1 MKNKKNILICV
12 LLVLISIIYTLLV
25 KYVDTSTIGPN
36 GSVVGFSSLNSFVF
50 NLTGNNMTLYKITEI
65 LGIIPIL
72 IALMYAVIGLIQV
85 IDRKSL
91 KVDKELIALGI
102 LYIIVILIYVF
113 FEKCIINYR
122 PVIIDGVLEASYPSS
137 HTLLS
142 ICICGSALLINKYLF
157 NNKKIYKY
165 INIIS
170 IISMVLIVL
179 GRLLSGVH
187 WASDIIGSIIISI
200 TLLKI
205 LLKSNASAP
214 VGKTRRFMGKG
225 SHYGKEGTCY

>member
-12 LLVLISIIYTLLV
+12 LLVLLSIIYTLLV
-25 KYVDTSTIGPN
+25 KYVDTSIIGPN

-122 PVIIDGVLEASYPSS
+122 PVLIDGILEASYPSS

-157 NNKKIYKY
+157 NNKKNYKY

-170 IISMVLIVL
+170 IISMVLIVI

-205 LLKSNASAP
+205 LETYYLSIK
-214 VGKTRRFMGKG
+214 
-225 SHYGKEGTCY
+225 KEF

>member
-12 LLVLISIIYTLLV
+12 LLVLLSIIYTLLV

-102 LYIIVILIYVF
+102 LYVVVILIYVF

-142 ICICGSALLINKYLF
+142 ICICGSSLLINKYLF

-165 INIIS
+165 INIVS

-205 LLKSNASAP
+205 LETYYLSIK
-214 VGKTRRFMGKG
+214 KD
-225 SHYGKEGTCY
+225 

>member
-50 NLTGNNMTLYKITEI
+50 NLTGNNMTLYNITEI

-102 LYIIVILIYVF
+102 LYVVVILIYVF

-122 PVIIDGVLEASYPSS
+122 PVLIDGILEASYPSS
-137 HTLLS
+137 HTLFS

-165 INIIS
+165 INIVS

-205 LLKSNASAP
+205 LETYYLSIK
-214 VGKTRRFMGKG
+214 
-225 SHYGKEGTCY
+225 KE

>member
-1 MKNKKNILICV
+1 MKNKKNILICI
-12 LLVLISIIYTLLV
+12 LLVLLSIIYTLLV

-122 PVIIDGVLEASYPSS
+122 PVLIDGILEASYPSS

-205 LLKSNASAP
+205 LETYYLSIK
-214 VGKTRRFMGKG
+214 KD
-225 SHYGKEGTCY
+225 

>member
-50 NLTGNNMTLYKITEI
+50 NLTGNNITLYKITEI

-122 PVIIDGVLEASYPSS
+122 PVFIDGILEASYPSS

-187 WASDIIGSIIISI
+187 WARDIIGSIIISI

-205 LLKSNASAP
+205 LETYYLSIK
-214 VGKTRRFMGKG
+214 KD
-225 SHYGKEGTCY
+225 

>member
-72 IALMYAVIGLIQV
+72 IALMYAIIGLIQV

-122 PVIIDGVLEASYPSS
+122 PVLIDGILEASYPSS

-205 LLKSNASAP
+205 LETYYLSIK
-214 VGKTRRFMGKG
+214 KD
-225 SHYGKEGTCY
+225 

>member
-113 FEKCIINYR
+113 FEKFIINYR
-122 PVIIDGVLEASYPSS
+122 PVLIDGILEASYPSS
-137 HTLLS
+137 YTLLS

-205 LLKSNASAP
+205 LETYYLSIK
-214 VGKTRRFMGKG
+214 KD
-225 SHYGKEGTCY
+225 

>member
-1 MKNKKNILICV
+1 MKNRKNILICI
-12 LLVLISIIYTLLV
+12 LLVLLSIIYTILV
-25 KYVDTSTIGPN
+25 KYVDTSIIGPN

-122 PVIIDGVLEASYPSS
+122 PVLIDGILEASYPSS

-165 INIIS
+165 VNIVS

-205 LLKSNASAP
+205 LETYYLSIK
-214 VGKTRRFMGKG
+214 
-225 SHYGKEGTCY
+225 KE

>member
-72 IALMYAVIGLIQV
+72 IALMYAIIGLIQV

-102 LYIIVILIYVF
+102 LYIIVLLIYVF

-122 PVIIDGVLEASYPSS
+122 PVLIDGILEASYPSS

-165 INIIS
+165 INIVS

-205 LLKSNASAP
+205 LETYYLSIK
-214 VGKTRRFMGKG
+214 KD
-225 SHYGKEGTCY
+225 

>member
-1 MKNKKNILICV
+1 MKNKKNILICI
-12 LLVLISIIYTLLV
+12 LLVLLSIIYTLLV

-122 PVIIDGVLEASYPSS
+122 PVFIDGILEASYPSS

-205 LLKSNASAP
+205 LETYYLSIK
-214 VGKTRRFMGKG
+214 
-225 SHYGKEGTCY
+225 KEF

>member
-1 MKNKKNILICV
+1 MKNKKNILICI
-12 LLVLISIIYTLLV
+12 LLVLLSIIYTLLV

-102 LYIIVILIYVF
+102 LYVVVILIYVF

-205 LLKSNASAP
+205 LETYYLSIK
-214 VGKTRRFMGKG
+214 
-225 SHYGKEGTCY
+225 KEF

>member
-122 PVIIDGVLEASYPSS
+122 PVLIDGILEASYPSS

-187 WASDIIGSIIISI
+187 WTSDIIGSIIISI

-205 LLKSNASAP
+205 LETYYLSIK
-214 VGKTRRFMGKG
+214 KD
-225 SHYGKEGTCY
+225 

>member
-1 MKNKKNILICV
+1 MKNKKNILICI
-12 LLVLISIIYTLLV
+12 LLVLISIIYTILV
-25 KYVDTSTIGPN
+25 KYVDTSIIGPN

-102 LYIIVILIYVF
+102 LYIIVILIYAF

-122 PVIIDGVLEASYPSS
+122 PVLIDGILEASYPSS

-165 INIIS
+165 VNIVS

-205 LLKSNASAP
+205 LETYYLSIK
-214 VGKTRRFMGKG
+214 KD
-225 SHYGKEGTCY
+225 

>member
-50 NLTGNNMTLYKITEI
+50 NLTGNNMALYKITEI

-122 PVIIDGVLEASYPSS
+122 PVFIDGILEASYPSS

-205 LLKSNASAP
+205 LETYYLSIK
-214 VGKTRRFMGKG
+214 KD
-225 SHYGKEGTCY
+225 

>member
-72 IALMYAVIGLIQV
+72 IALMYAIIGLIQV

-122 PVIIDGVLEASYPSS
+122 PVLIDGILEASYPSS

-170 IISMVLIVL
+170 IISMILIVL

-205 LLKSNASAP
+205 LETYYLSIK
-214 VGKTRRFMGKG
+214 KD
-225 SHYGKEGTCY
+225 

>member
-1 MKNKKNILICV
+1 MKNKKNILICI
-12 LLVLISIIYTLLV
+12 LLVLLSIIYTILV
-25 KYVDTSTIGPN
+25 KYVDTSIIGPN

-102 LYIIVILIYVF
+102 LYVVVILIYVF

-122 PVIIDGVLEASYPSS
+122 PVLIDGILEASYPSS

-165 INIIS
+165 INIVS

-200 TLLKI
+200 ALLKI
-205 LLKSNASAP
+205 LETYYLSIK
-214 VGKTRRFMGKG
+214 
-225 SHYGKEGTCY
+225 KE

>member
-1 MKNKKNILICV
+1 MNNKNKNKNVIECC
-12 LLVLISIIYTLLV
+12 LLVFVSIIYTILV
-25 KYVDTSTIGPN
+25 KYVDTSAIGPN
-36 GSVVGFSSLNSFVF
+36 ESIVGFSKLNSFVF
-50 NLTGNNMTLYKITEI
+50 NITGSNMVLYKITEI

-72 IALMYAVIGLIQV
+72 IAFMYGVVGLIQV

-91 KVDKELIALGI
+91 NIDKELIALGI
-102 LYIIVILIYVF
+102 LYVVVVFIYVF

-122 PVIIDGVLEASYPSS
+122 PVLIDDILEASYPSS
-137 HTLLS
+137 HTLMS

-157 NNKKIYKY
+157 NKNKVYKY
-165 INIIS
+165 VNVVA

-187 WASDIIGSIIISI
+187 WGSDIIGSVIISI

-205 LLKSNASAP
+205 LDTYYISIKKN
-214 VGKTRRFMGKG
+214 
-225 SHYGKEGTCY
+225 

>member
-1 MKNKKNILICV
+1 MKNRKNILICI
-12 LLVLISIIYTLLV
+12 LLVLLSIIYTILV
-25 KYVDTSTIGPN
+25 KYVDTSIIGPN
-36 GSVVGFSSLNSFVF
+36 GSIVGFSSLNSFVF

-102 LYIIVILIYVF
+102 LYVVVILIYVF

-122 PVIIDGVLEASYPSS
+122 PVLIDGILEASYPSS

-165 INIIS
+165 INIVS

-205 LLKSNASAP
+205 LETYYLSIK
-214 VGKTRRFMGKG
+214 KD
-225 SHYGKEGTCY
+225 

>member
-122 PVIIDGVLEASYPSS
+122 PVLIDGILEASYPSS

-205 LLKSNASAP
+205 LETYYLSIK
-214 VGKTRRFMGKG
+214 
-225 SHYGKEGTCY
+225 KE

>member
-36 GSVVGFSSLNSFVF
+36 GSVVAFSSLNSFVF

-113 FEKCIINYR
+113 FEKFIINYR
-122 PVIIDGVLEASYPSS
+122 PVLIDGILEASYPSS
-137 HTLLS
+137 YTLLS

-205 LLKSNASAP
+205 LETYYLSIK
-214 VGKTRRFMGKG
+214 KD
-225 SHYGKEGTCY
+225 

>member
-157 NNKKIYKY
+157 KNKKIYKY
-165 INIIS
+165 INIVS

-205 LLKSNASAP
+205 LETYYLSIK
-214 VGKTRRFMGKG
+214 
-225 SHYGKEGTCY
+225 KEF

>member
-12 LLVLISIIYTLLV
+12 LLVLLSIIYTILV
-25 KYVDTSTIGPN
+25 KYVDTSIIGPN

-102 LYIIVILIYVF
+102 LYVVVILIYVF

-142 ICICGSALLINKYLF
+142 ICICGSSLLINKYLF
-157 NNKKIYKY
+157 NNEKIYKY

-205 LLKSNASAP
+205 LETYYLSIK
-214 VGKTRRFMGKG
+214 KD
-225 SHYGKEGTCY
+225 

>member
-36 GSVVGFSSLNSFVF
+36 CSVVGFSSLNSFVF

-122 PVIIDGVLEASYPSS
+122 PVLIDGILEASYPSS

-205 LLKSNASAP
+205 LETYYLSIK
-214 VGKTRRFMGKG
+214 KD
-225 SHYGKEGTCY
+225 

>member
-36 GSVVGFSSLNSFVF
+36 GSVVVFSSLNSFVF

-122 PVIIDGVLEASYPSS
+122 PVLIDGILEASYPSS

-205 LLKSNASAP
+205 LETYYLSIK
-214 VGKTRRFMGKG
+214 KD
-225 SHYGKEGTCY
+225 

>member
-1 MKNKKNILICV
+1 MKNRKNILICI
-12 LLVLISIIYTLLV
+12 LLVLLSIIYTILV
-25 KYVDTSTIGPN
+25 KYVDTSIIGPN
-36 GSVVGFSSLNSFVF
+36 GSIVGFSSLNSFVF

-102 LYIIVILIYVF
+102 LYVVVILIYVF

-122 PVIIDGVLEASYPSS
+122 PVLIDGILEASYPSS

-165 INIIS
+165 INIVS

-205 LLKSNASAP
+205 LETYYLSIK
-214 VGKTRRFMGKG
+214 
-225 SHYGKEGTCY
+225 KE

>member
-72 IALMYAVIGLIQV
+72 IALMYAGIGLIQV

-122 PVIIDGVLEASYPSS
+122 PVFIDGILEASYPSS

-205 LLKSNASAP
+205 LETYYLSIK
-214 VGKTRRFMGKG
+214 KD
-225 SHYGKEGTCY
+225 

>member
-1 MKNKKNILICV
+1 MKNKKNILMCV

-25 KYVDTSTIGPN
+25 KYVDTSIIGPN

-72 IALMYAVIGLIQV
+72 IALMYAIIGLIQV

-122 PVIIDGVLEASYPSS
+122 PVLIDGILEASYPSS

-205 LLKSNASAP
+205 LETYYLSIK
-214 VGKTRRFMGKG
+214 KD
-225 SHYGKEGTCY
+225 

>member
-1 MKNKKNILICV
+1 MKNKKNILICI
-12 LLVLISIIYTLLV
+12 LLVLLSIIYTLLV

-102 LYIIVILIYVF
+102 LYVVVILVYVF

-142 ICICGSALLINKYLF
+142 ICICGSSLLINKYLF

-165 INIIS
+165 INIVS

-205 LLKSNASAP
+205 LETYYLSIK
-214 VGKTRRFMGKG
+214 KD
-225 SHYGKEGTCY
+225 

>member
-102 LYIIVILIYVF
+102 LYIIVILTYVF

-122 PVIIDGVLEASYPSS
+122 PVLIDGILEASYPSS

-205 LLKSNASAP
+205 LETYYLSIKKDLKIVS
-214 VGKTRRFMGKG
+214 
-225 SHYGKEGTCY
+225 

>member
-1 MKNKKNILICV
+1 MKNKKNIIICI
-12 LLVLISIIYTLLV
+12 LLVLVSIIYTLLV
-25 KYVDTSTIGPN
+25 KYVDVSLVGPN
-36 GSVVGFSSLNSFVF
+36 SIMVGFSSLNSFVF
-50 NLTGNNMTLYKITEI
+50 NLIGNNMTLYKITEI

-72 IALMYAVIGLIQV
+72 IALMYSVIGLIQV

-102 LYIIVILIYVF
+102 LYVVVILIYVF

-122 PVIIDGVLEASYPSS
+122 PILIDGIKEASYPSS

-157 NNKKIYKY
+157 NNKRIYRY
-165 INIIS
+165 INIVS

-187 WASDIIGSIIISI
+187 WISDIIGSIIISI

-205 LLKSNASAP
+205 LDTYYISIRKS
-214 VGKTRRFMGKG
+214 
-225 SHYGKEGTCY
+225 

>member
-170 IISMVLIVL
+170 SISMVLIVL

-205 LLKSNASAP
+205 LETYYLSIK
-214 VGKTRRFMGKG
+214 KD
-225 SHYGKEGTCY
+225 

>member
-205 LLKSNASAP
+205 LETYYLSIK
-214 VGKTRRFMGKG
+214 
-225 SHYGKEGTCY
+225 KEF

>member
-122 PVIIDGVLEASYPSS
+122 PVFIDGILEASYPSS

-142 ICICGSALLINKYLF
+142 ICICGSSLLINKYLF

-165 INIIS
+165 INIVS

-205 LLKSNASAP
+205 LETYYLSIK
-214 VGKTRRFMGKG
+214 KD
-225 SHYGKEGTCY
+225 

>member
-85 IDRKSL
+85 TDRKSL

-102 LYIIVILIYVF
+102 LYVVVILIYVF

-205 LLKSNASAP
+205 LETYYLSIK
-214 VGKTRRFMGKG
+214 
-225 SHYGKEGTCY
+225 KEF

>member
-1 MKNKKNILICV
+1 MKNKKNILICI
-12 LLVLISIIYTLLV
+12 LLVLISIIYTILV
-25 KYVDTSTIGPN
+25 KYVDTSIIGPN

-50 NLTGNNMTLYKITEI
+50 NLTGNNMTLYKITEV
-65 LGIIPIL
+65 LGFIPIL

-102 LYIIVILIYVF
+102 LYVVVILIYVF

-122 PVIIDGVLEASYPSS
+122 PVLIDGILEASYPSS

-157 NNKKIYKY
+157 NNKKIYRY
-165 INIIS
+165 INIVS

-205 LLKSNASAP
+205 LETYYLSIK
-214 VGKTRRFMGKG
+214 KD
-225 SHYGKEGTCY
+225 

>member
-1 MKNKKNILICV
+1 MKNKKNILICI
-12 LLVLISIIYTLLV
+12 LLVLLSIIYTILV
-25 KYVDTSTIGPN
+25 KYVDTSIIGPN

-122 PVIIDGVLEASYPSS
+122 PVLIDGILEASYPSS

-165 INIIS
+165 INIVS

-200 TLLKI
+200 SLLKI
-205 LLKSNASAP
+205 LETYYLSIK
-214 VGKTRRFMGKG
+214 
-225 SHYGKEGTCY
+225 KE

>member
-25 KYVDTSTIGPN
+25 KYVDPSTIGPN

-122 PVIIDGVLEASYPSS
+122 PVLIDGILEASYPSS

-142 ICICGSALLINKYLF
+142 ICICGSSLLINKYLF

-205 LLKSNASAP
+205 LETYYLSIK
-214 VGKTRRFMGKG
+214 KD
-225 SHYGKEGTCY
+225 

>member
-1 MKNKKNILICV
+1 MKNKKNILICI
-12 LLVLISIIYTLLV
+12 LLVLLSIIYTLLV

-113 FEKCIINYR
+113 FEKFIINYR
-122 PVIIDGVLEASYPSS
+122 PVLIDGILEASYPSS

-157 NNKKIYKY
+157 KNKKIYKY
-165 INIIS
+165 INIVS

-205 LLKSNASAP
+205 LETYYLSIK
-214 VGKTRRFMGKG
+214 KD
-225 SHYGKEGTCY
+225 

>member
-102 LYIIVILIYVF
+102 LYVVVILIYVF

-157 NNKKIYKY
+157 YFLQ
-165 INIIS
+165 II
-170 IISMVLIVL
+170 
-179 GRLLSGVH
+179 
-187 WASDIIGSIIISI
+187 
-200 TLLKI
+200 K
-205 LLKSNASAP
+205 
-214 VGKTRRFMGKG
+214 
-225 SHYGKEGTCY
+225 

>member
-50 NLTGNNMTLYKITEI
+50 NLTGNNMILYKITEI

-102 LYIIVILIYVF
+102 LYVVVILIYVF

-157 NNKKIYKY
+157 NNEKIYKY

-205 LLKSNASAP
+205 LETYYLSIK
-214 VGKTRRFMGKG
+214 KD
-225 SHYGKEGTCY
+225 